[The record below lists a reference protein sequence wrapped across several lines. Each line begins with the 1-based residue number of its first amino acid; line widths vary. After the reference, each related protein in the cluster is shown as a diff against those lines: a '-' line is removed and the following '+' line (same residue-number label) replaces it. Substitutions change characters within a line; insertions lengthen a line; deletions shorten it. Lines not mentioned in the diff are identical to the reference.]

1 MLPLLLVL
9 PFLFSVLAMVFS
21 GVGRRTTAWI
31 AGAVPLGGLAI
42 LLALTPAVLDGEIVR
57 WSVPWVPQLGLDLT
71 LRLDGYAW
79 MFAGLVLGIGGLVVM
94 YAHYYLGPQEKARRF
109 FGYLLLFMGSMLGVV
124 LAGNLLLMVV
134 FWELTSISSFLLI
147 GFWNHREDA
156 RDGARMALTITAG
169 GGLALMGGVIMLGH
183 VVGSY
188 DLDVVL
194 ASGELVREHA
204 LYPWILVLV
213 LAGVFTKSAQFPFHF
228 WLPHAMAAPTPVSAY
243 LHSATMV
250 KAGVFLL
257 ARLHPVLAGT
267 ELFFYVVTITGALT
281 LLVGAWFAI
290 FQHDLKGLLAY
301 STISH
306 LGLITLLFGLSTP
319 LAVVAGLFHIINH
332 ATFKASLFMAAGI
345 IDHETGTRD
354 MRKLGNLRRYL
365 PWTSALAI
373 VASLAMAG
381 IPLLNGFLSKEM
393 FFAQA
398 LDIQGHDFVRNLV
411 SVAALLFAIFGVA
424 YSLRFV
430 HDTFFGKGPREVDR
444 EVHEPPAF
452 MQVPVAILVVLC
464 VAVGIAPQLMVGPV
478 LQAATL
484 GVLGPQTPAYSL
496 SVWHGLNLPLLM
508 SLAGVVGG
516 VVLYF
521 GLRRLFDLHAIV
533 RGSLGRRLF
542 WINVEALFRLARRFT
557 HSLANG
563 SVQRSMLWLILAAVA
578 AGLAPFLANGM
589 AGLLD
594 PAPLVRAGSQP
605 MNRLAL
611 VLWVLLV
618 GCTLATLALYRYRL
632 LAVIVIGG
640 VGLAVSLTFVALSA
654 PDLALTQ
661 LLVEMV
667 TVSLLLLAL
676 HYLPQGAPPE
686 RSWLRRS
693 RDGLIATVAGAGVA
707 ALAYAMMTRPADT
720 IAGEMLARSLPEAWG
735 ANVVNV
741 ILVDFRGFDTFGE
754 ITVFGIA
761 GLVVHALVR
770 RARMAPEKIMPG
782 PPVKLPVPA
791 DLAQILFPLT
801 VVVSAFL
808 FLRGHNAPGGGF
820 IAGLTLAVPL
830 LIQYVIQGAESVE
843 SRFGFDYIRCI
854 GLGLLVAA
862 AGGIGSMFF
871 GTPFLTSGH
880 YDLEVP
886 LLGTI
891 PLASAMVFDTGVYL
905 VVFGSTMLMLSM
917 LGTIKPSKRM
927 VAHRG
932 VIDPMRRSAITGE
945 ALR

>member
-9 PFLFSVLAMVFS
+9 PFLFSVLAMAFS
-21 GVGRRTTAWI
+21 GVSRRTTAWI
-31 AGAVPLGGLAI
+31 AGAVPLAGLAI
-42 LLALTPAVLDGEIVR
+42 LVALTPAILDGEIIR

-79 MFAGLVLGIGGLVVM
+79 MFSGLVLGIGGLVVM
-94 YAHYYLGPQEKARRF
+94 YAHYYLGAQEKARRF

-124 LAGNLLLMVV
+124 LAGNLLLLVV

-156 RDGARMALTITAG
+156 REGARMALTITAG
-169 GGLALMGGVIMLGH
+169 GGLALLGGVILLGH

-194 ASGELVREHA
+194 ASGAVVREDA
-204 LYPWILVLV
+204 LYPWILLLV
-213 LAGVFTKSAQFPFHF
+213 LGGVFTKSAQFPFHF
-228 WLPHAMAAPTPVSAY
+228 WLPQAMAAPTPVSAY

-267 ELFFYVVTITGALT
+267 DLFFYVVTGVGALT
-281 LLVGAWFAI
+281 LLIGAWFAI

-319 LAVVAGLFHIINH
+319 FAVVAGLFHILNH

-398 LDIQGHDFVRNLV
+398 LEIQGHDLMRNIV

-430 HDTFFGKGPREVDR
+430 HDTFFGEGPREVEH

-452 MQVPVAILVVLC
+452 MQVPVAVLAVLC
-464 VAVGIAPQLMVGPV
+464 VAVGVAPQLLVGPV
-478 LQAATL
+478 LGAATL
-484 GVLGPQTPAYSL
+484 GVLGPATPEYSL
-496 SVWHGLNLPLLM
+496 SVWHGFSLPLAM

-516 VVLYF
+516 VILYS

-533 RGSLGRRLF
+533 RGSLGRKLF
-542 WINVEALFRLARRFT
+542 WFNVEALFRLARRFT
-557 HSLANG
+557 HLLANG

-578 AGLAPFLANGM
+578 AALAPFLANGM

-618 GCTLATLALYRYRL
+618 GCALATLALYRYRL

-667 TVSLLLLAL
+667 TVSLMLLAL
-676 HYLPQGAPPE
+676 HYLPQGSPPE
-686 RSWLRRS
+686 RSWFRRG
-693 RDGLIATVAGAGVA
+693 RDGLIAAVAGGGVA

-720 IAGEMLARSLPEAWG
+720 MAGELLARSLPEAWG
-735 ANVVNV
+735 SNVVNV

-761 GLVVHALVR
+761 GLVVHAMLR

-801 VVVSAFL
+801 VVVSVFL

-830 LIQYVIQGAESVE
+830 LIQYVIQGAESVD

-854 GLGLLVAA
+854 GVGLLVAA
-862 AGGIGSMFF
+862 IGGIGSMLF

-880 YDLEVP
+880 YDLQLP
-886 LLGTI
+886 LIGTI
-891 PLASAMVFDTGVYL
+891 PLASATVFDIGVYL

-917 LGTIKPSKRM
+917 MGTLRPSKRM

-932 VIDPMRRSAITGE
+932 VIDPMHRSAITGE

>member
-1 MLPLLLVL
+1 M
-9 PFLFSVLAMVFS
+9 
-21 GVGRRTTAWI
+21 
-31 AGAVPLGGLAI
+31 
-42 LLALTPAVLDGEIVR
+42 
-57 WSVPWVPQLGLDLT
+57 
-71 LRLDGYAW
+71 
-79 MFAGLVLGIGGLVVM
+79 
-94 YAHYYLGPQEKARRF
+94 
-109 FGYLLLFMGSMLGVV
+109 
-124 LAGNLLLMVV
+124 
-134 FWELTSISSFLLI
+134 SI
-147 GFWNHREDA
+147 
-156 RDGARMALTITAG
+156 
-169 GGLALMGGVIMLGH
+169 
-183 VVGSY
+183 
-188 DLDVVL
+188 
-194 ASGELVREHA
+194 
-204 LYPWILVLV
+204 
-213 LAGVFTKSAQFPFHF
+213 
-228 WLPHAMAAPTPVSAY
+228 
-243 LHSATMV
+243 
-250 KAGVFLL
+250 
-257 ARLHPVLAGT
+257 
-267 ELFFYVVTITGALT
+267 
-281 LLVGAWFAI
+281 
-290 FQHDLKGLLAY
+290 
-301 STISH
+301 
-306 LGLITLLFGLSTP
+306 
-319 LAVVAGLFHIINH
+319 
-332 ATFKASLFMAAGI
+332 
-345 IDHETGTRD
+345 
-354 MRKLGNLRRYL
+354 
-365 PWTSALAI
+365 
-373 VASLAMAG
+373 
-381 IPLLNGFLSKEM
+381 
-393 FFAQA
+393 
-398 LDIQGHDFVRNLV
+398 
-411 SVAALLFAIFGVA
+411 
-424 YSLRFV
+424 
-430 HDTFFGKGPREVDR
+430 
-444 EVHEPPAF
+444 
-452 MQVPVAILVVLC
+452 
-464 VAVGIAPQLMVGPV
+464 
-478 LQAATL
+478 
-484 GVLGPQTPAYSL
+484 
-496 SVWHGLNLPLLM
+496 
-508 SLAGVVGG
+508 AGVVGG
-516 VVLYF
+516 VILYS

-533 RGSLGRRLF
+533 RGSPGRRLF
-542 WINVEALFRLARRFT
+542 WVNVEALFRMARRFT
-557 HSLANG
+557 YSLANG
-563 SVQRSMLWLILAAVA
+563 SVQRSMLWLIVAAVA

-693 RDGLIATVAGAGVA
+693 RDGVIALVAGAGVA

-720 IAGEMLARSLPEAWG
+720 MAGELLARSLPEAWG
-735 ANVVNV
+735 SNVVNV

-770 RARMAPEKIMPG
+770 RARMAPEKVMPG

-830 LIQYVIQGAESVE
+830 LIQYVIQGADSVE

-854 GLGLLVAA
+854 GAGLLVAA
-862 AGGIGSMFF
+862 IGGIGSFAF
-871 GTPFLTSGH
+871 GLPFLTSGH
-880 YDLEVP
+880 LDLEIP

-891 PLASAMVFDTGVYL
+891 PLASALVFDTGVYL

-917 LGTIKPSKRM
+917 LGTLKPSKRM

>member
-1 MLPLLLVL
+1 
-9 PFLFSVLAMVFS
+9 S
-21 GVGRRTTAWI
+21 
-31 AGAVPLGGLAI
+31 
-42 LLALTPAVLDGEIVR
+42 
-57 WSVPWVPQLGLDLT
+57 
-71 LRLDGYAW
+71 YAW
-79 MFAGLVLGIGGLVVM
+79 MFAVLVLGIGGLVVM
-94 YAHYYLGPQEKARRF
+94 YAHYYLGPEEKARRF

-169 GGLALMGGVIMLGH
+169 GGLALMGGVVLLGH
-183 VVGSY
+183 VVGSF

-194 ASGELVREHA
+194 ASGDLVRGHA
-204 LYPWILVLV
+204 LYPWILLLV

-267 ELFFYVVTITGALT
+267 DLFFYVVTIVGALT

-319 LAVVAGLFHIINH
+319 FAVVAGLFHIINH

-354 MRKLGNLRRYL
+354 MRRLGNLRRYL

-398 LDIQGHDFVRNLV
+398 LEIQGHDLVRHFV
-411 SVAALLFAIFGVA
+411 SIAALLFAIFGVA

-430 HDTFFGKGPREVDR
+430 HDTFFGAGPREVDR

-464 VAVGIAPQLMVGPV
+464 VAVGVAPQLMVGP
-478 LQAATL
+478 LLGAATQ
-484 GVLGPQTPAYSL
+484 GVLGPATPEYSL
-496 SVWHGLNLPLLM
+496 SVWHGFNLPLAM

-516 VVLYF
+516 VILYS

-533 RGSLGRRLF
+533 RSSLGRKLF
-542 WINVEALFRLARRFT
+542 WINVEALFRTARRFT
-557 HSLANG
+557 HSIANG
-563 SVQRSMLWLILAAVA
+563 SVQRSMLWLVLAAVA
-578 AGLAPFLANGM
+578 AGLAPFVANGM

-594 PAPLVRAGSQP
+594 PAPLVRAGSPP
-605 MNRLAL
+605 MTRLAL
-611 VLWVLLV
+611 VLLV

-632 LAVIVIGG
+632 LAVVVIGG

-686 RSWLRRS
+686 RSWLRRG
-693 RDGLIATVAGAGVA
+693 RDGLIAAAAGSGVA

-720 IAGEMLARSLPEAWG
+720 MAGELLARSLPEAWG
-735 ANVVNV
+735 SNVVNV

-754 ITVFGIA
+754 ITVFGI
-761 GLVVHALVR
+761 
-770 RARMAPEKIMPG
+770 
-782 PPVKLPVPA
+782 
-791 DLAQILFPLT
+791 
-801 VVVSAFL
+801 
-808 FLRGHNAPGGGF
+808 
-820 IAGLTLAVPL
+820 
-830 LIQYVIQGAESVE
+830 
-843 SRFGFDYIRCI
+843 
-854 GLGLLVAA
+854 
-862 AGGIGSMFF
+862 
-871 GTPFLTSGH
+871 
-880 YDLEVP
+880 
-886 LLGTI
+886 
-891 PLASAMVFDTGVYL
+891 
-905 VVFGSTMLMLSM
+905 
-917 LGTIKPSKRM
+917 
-927 VAHRG
+927 
-932 VIDPMRRSAITGE
+932 
-945 ALR
+945 